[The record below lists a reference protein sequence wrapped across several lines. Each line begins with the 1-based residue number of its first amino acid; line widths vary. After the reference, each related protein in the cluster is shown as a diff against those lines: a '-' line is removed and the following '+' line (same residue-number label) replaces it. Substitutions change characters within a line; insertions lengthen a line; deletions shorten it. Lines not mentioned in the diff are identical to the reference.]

1 MRGLST
7 AAVIALGVWSFYH
20 PETGSWIYIASFVVL
35 FQGLLMLF
43 IYGQH
48 RIPVEPDEPPYHF
61 SVEEADFVRR
71 HRFSFKFPLAAQ
83 GASSMLAAMGLIGLL
98 LSPWL
103 VYHLQ
108 WTQAAIIGFDIPLVG
123 YITRRLNP
131 KYTLVL
137 AAHKGNERAQKEIEI
152 FNSAWRKILAEKGI
166 APQGAATRTDSQPGA
181 S

>member
-20 PETGSWIYIASFVVL
+20 PEIGSWIYISAFVVL
-35 FQGLLMLF
+35 FQGLLILF
-43 IYGQH
+43 INGQN
-48 RIPVEPDEPPYHF
+48 RIPVAADEPPYHF
-61 SVEEADFVRR
+61 SAEEAEFVRR
-71 HRFSFKFPLAAQ
+71 HRFSFKFPVAAQ
-83 GASSMLAAMGLIGLL
+83 NASSMLAAMGLIGLL

-108 WTQAAIIGFDIPLVG
+108 WTQAAIIGFDIPLIG

-131 KYTLVL
+131 KYTLVI
-137 AAHKGNERAQKEIEI
+137 AAHKGNERAQQEIEI
-152 FNSAWRKILAEKGI
+152 FNSAWRKILSDKGI
-166 APQGAATRTDSQPGA
+166 AVQAAGPRADSPPGT